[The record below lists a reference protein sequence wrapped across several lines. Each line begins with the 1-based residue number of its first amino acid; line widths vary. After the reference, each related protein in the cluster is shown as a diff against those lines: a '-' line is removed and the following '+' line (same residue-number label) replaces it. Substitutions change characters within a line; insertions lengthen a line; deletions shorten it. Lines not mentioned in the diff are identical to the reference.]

1 MKFWGYLFLN
11 QFKINPHKYA
21 LLYVFLLLKQ
31 LIPLFPILLILTLQK
46 QKTKKRKRAF
56 VDNYVA
62 IQNPFDSEIFF
73 PQKLN
78 VDMSMEMRPI
88 SNPFA
93 RRIDSINKLISTFST
108 TVARRLNPTSRQ
120 NWVTRQA
127 ESRHPSPT
135 RSLNQ
140 TRASVVL

>member
-1 MKFWGYLFLN
+1 MCMNFRAYLFLT

-21 LLYVFLLLKQ
+21 LLHVFLLLKQ
-31 LIPLFPILLILTLQK
+31 LIPLFPFPFNSHFA
-46 QKTKKRKRAF
+46 KTKNKKRKRAF

-62 IQNPFDSEIFF
+62 IQNTFDSEFFF

-93 RRIDSINKLISTFST
+93 RRIDSINK
-108 TVARRLNPTSRQ
+108 
-120 NWVTRQA
+120 
-127 ESRHPSPT
+127 
-135 RSLNQ
+135 
-140 TRASVVL
+140 